1 MEIRGT
7 ASGRRDWPCIMV
19 IMMHFVDM
27 TTSTVPTVTHVIPG
41 EAGVTGVTSL
51 SDDVFVVRDNS
62 EEVEVYDAVTFTLQR
77 RLSVPGLGWSF
88 GLAACA
94 SNKCLYAA
102 DYTNDSVHRVEL
114 SVSASNAV
122 TNWSVGLGPS
132 GLTVNTDKNVLVV
145 IRGERMIQQFTAHGT
160 LLQTIQLQPD
170 IEIPGRIVELSNG
183 QFVISHRGTH
193 HRVCLLDVKGA
204 VVRSYGGTKGSDL
217 TKINWPAGLAVDE
230 DENILVADADNN
242 RLLVLDRSLTSA
254 REMSVSVDGALK
266 GPYSLWYDKSRGRL
280 CIGEWSGRRVIII
293 DLLKDFTACHT

>member
-94 SNKCLYAA
+94 SNKCLYAS
-102 DYTNDSVHRVEL
+102 DFYNDRVHRVQL
-114 SVSASNAV
+114 SGSNAV
-122 TNWSVGLGPS
+122 TNWSVGCRPE
-132 GLTVNTDKNVLVV
+132 GLTVNSAKNVLVV
-145 IRGERMIQQFTAHGT
+145 IQGERQLQQFTTHGT

-170 IEIPGRIVELSNG
+170 IEYPRQVVELSNG
-183 QFVISHRGTH
+183 QFVSSHIGTH

-204 VVRSYGGTKGSDL
+204 VVRSFGGTPDCDL
-217 TKINWPAGLAVDE
+217 TKMNLPAGLAVDE

-254 REMSVSVDGALK
+254 REMSVSVDGGLEH
-266 GPYSLWYDKSRGRL
+266 PFSLWYDKSRGRL
-280 CIGEWSGRRVIII
+280 CIGEWNGLRVSIV
-293 DLLKDFTACHT
+293 DHLKDFTACHM